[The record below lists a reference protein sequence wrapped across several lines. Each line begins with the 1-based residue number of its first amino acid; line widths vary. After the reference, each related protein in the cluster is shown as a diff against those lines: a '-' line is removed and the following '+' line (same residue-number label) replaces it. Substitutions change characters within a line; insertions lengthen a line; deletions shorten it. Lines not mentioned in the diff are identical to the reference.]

1 MNIQRAKQEI
11 KNTIAAYL
19 EKDEDGAYMIPRVRQ
34 RPVLLMGPPGIGKT
48 QIMEQIAAECSL
60 ALVAYTITH
69 HTRQSAIGLPF
80 IVEKEYDGEKRS
92 VTEYTM
98 SEIIAS
104 VHDRMKAS
112 GKKEGILFIDEINCV
127 SETLAPAMLQFLQ
140 GKTFGN
146 QPVPEGW
153 IIVAAGN
160 PPQYNRSV
168 REFDIV
174 TLDRVKLIEV
184 EADLAAWKTFA
195 YTARIH
201 GSILSYL
208 DIHRENFYRIETTV
222 EGKRFVTARGW
233 QDLSEMICAYER
245 LGIEP
250 DRDVVGQYLQHSAV
264 ARDFANYLS
273 LYTRYREDYRIE
285 EILSGVIRPGTLS
298 KLRFAPFDERLEVTA
313 LLLSRLSGD
322 FADAY
327 DQDRTTDRLFAMVKS
342 LRTRTQEGQELI
354 PAKIWEDIISSE
366 EAAYEAGKQAGY
378 NEKDLKRERGRAI
391 RRAREWKDDLLTES
405 IGAGRELTG
414 EETFEFLR
422 SKFEQESGRRTDLLD
437 QAQQHLEYAFD
448 FMENAFGES
457 QEMVFFITELQT
469 NFYADWFLKEREC
482 DRFYMYNKKL
492 LLHDR
497 DAAIKEQLDQI
508 RDMQI
513 T

>member
-19 EKDEDGAYMIPRVRQ
+19 QKDEDGAYMIPRVRQ

-60 ALVAYTITH
+60 ALVSYTITH
-69 HTRQSAIGLPF
+69 HTRQSAIGLPY
-80 IVEKEYDGEKRS
+80 IVQKEYDGEKRS

-104 VHDRMKAS
+104 VYERMKAS
-112 GKKEGILFIDEINCV
+112 GKREGILFIDEINCV

-174 TLDRVKLIEV
+174 TLDRVKLMEV
-184 EADLAAWKTFA
+184 EADLDAWKTYA
-195 YTARIH
+195 YAARIH

-245 LGIEP
+245 MGIEP

-273 LYTRYREDYRIE
+273 LYTRYREDYRID

-298 KLRFAPFDERLEVTA
+298 KLRYAPFDEKLEVTA
-313 LLLSRLSGD
+313 LLLSRLSGE

-327 DQDRTTDRLFAMVKS
+327 DQELKTDRLFDMVKS
-342 LRTRTQEGQELI
+342 FRTLAEEEEGRPSAELFGQI
-354 PAKIWEDIISSE
+354 LSGEQQAF
-366 EAAYEAGKQAGY
+366 EAAKQAGH
-378 NEKDLKRERGRAI
+378 NEKELRRQRGSAI
-391 RRAREWKDDLLTES
+391 RTAGQWKENLISKS
-405 IGAGRELTG
+405 IDEGKELSG
-414 EETFEFLR
+414 DEAFELLR
-422 SKFEQESGRRTDLLD
+422 SWFEEESDKRTKMLD
-437 QAQQHLEYAFD
+437 ETSEKLEYAFD
-448 FMENAFGES
+448 FMETAFGES

-469 NFYADWFLKEREC
+469 NGYADWFLKEREC

-497 DAAIKEQLDQI
+497 DAAIKEQLDEI
-508 RDMQI
+508 REMSI